1 MKTKLTLYKY
11 FPLLILGCFLST
23 SALALPAGIKA
34 AVQAFDQG
42 ELEKAQ
48 TMIDEVVSDVKY
60 QKQANSWYY
69 RGVIY
74 DQLMRIHITSDAAAT
89 YRDEAIQFYQ
99 KTLMLSNQD
108 SQYHSFAQ
116 INLQALWTYYI
127 NRGVQ
132 YYKMEAFEEA
142 LEQLSI
148 ARQIDPQAPLTIL
161 YTAIIDQQA
170 EQYEEACRGYEQ
182 YQALGYQDV
191 AVYRAL
197 ANLAIHHLKDSSQA
211 QTILQAALQKYPW
224 DVSLLEE
231 YDELLAT
238 HHQLEEKQSQLQSQ
252 LLATP
257 RQPIHYYQLGYLY
270 DKTNQYE
277 QALEC
282 YQQALALAPRQLEI
296 IVQLAILHYNQ
307 GARALSNIIELP
319 EEAFQQTGQT
329 GIEQAHHC
337 LQQSVIYWEKARR
350 LSPKN
355 LYILQ
360 QLRTL
365 YKRLNNEKKT
375 KAITQQMKRMKGG
388 SQLIEA
394 E

>member
-1 MKTKLTLYKY
+1 
-11 FPLLILGCFLST
+11 
-23 SALALPAGIKA
+23 LALPAGIKTA
-34 AVQAFDQG
+34 LQAFDQG

-48 TMIDEVVSDVKY
+48 TIIDEVVTDVKY

-74 DQLMRIHITSDAAAT
+74 DQLMRSYIASDAAAA
-89 YRDEAIQFYQ
+89 YREEALQSYQ
-99 KTLMLSNQD
+99 KTLMLSKHD

-127 NRGVQ
+127 NRGMQ

-142 LEQLSI
+142 LEQLGI

-170 EQYEEACRGYEQ
+170 EQYEQAWRGYEQ

-197 ANLAIHHLKDSSQA
+197 ANLAIHHLKDHSKA
-211 QTILQAALQKYPW
+211 QTILQAALQQYPW

-231 YDELLAT
+231 YYELLST
-238 HHQLEEKQSQLQSQ
+238 HHQLEDKQSQLQSQ

-257 RQPIHYYQLGYLY
+257 RQPVHYYQLAYLY

-282 YQQALALAPRQLEI
+282 YQKALALAPRQLEI
-296 IVQLAILHYNQ
+296 IVQLAILHYHQ
-307 GARALSNIIELP
+307 GARALSNSIELP
-319 EEAFQQTGQT
+319 EEEFQQTGQA
-329 GIEQAHHC
+329 GIEQANQD

-360 QLRTL
+360 QLRML
-365 YKRLNNEKKT
+365 YKRLNNAKKAE
-375 KAITQQMKRMKGG
+375 AITQQMKRLKGG

-394 E
+394 Q